1 MPLCPKERKV
11 FLQLYHQRKGG
22 DRMYLD
28 TVKKVTDVEN
38 EVEQQKTAARAQV
51 QQQLADAEKA
61 GKALLEE
68 ARCKARSESGVRL
81 QDTEQQAAQ
90 RREATLRAAQEEQQ
104 ALRQTAESR
113 MARAAEEIVRR
124 VVDR

>member
-1 MPLCPKERKV
+1 
-11 FLQLYHQRKGG
+11 
-22 DRMYLD
+22 MYLD
-28 TVKKVTDVEN
+28 TVKKVTDVES

-68 ARCKARSESGVRL
+68 ARRKARSESGARL
-81 QDTEQQAAQ
+81 QETEQQAAQ
-90 RREATLRAAQEEQQ
+90 RREETLRAAQEEQQ
-104 ALRQTAESR
+104 TLRSMAESR